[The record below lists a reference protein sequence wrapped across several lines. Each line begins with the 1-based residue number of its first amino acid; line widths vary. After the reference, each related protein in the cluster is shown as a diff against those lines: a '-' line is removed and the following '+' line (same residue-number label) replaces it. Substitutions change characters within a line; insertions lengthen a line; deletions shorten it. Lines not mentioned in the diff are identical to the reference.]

1 MMDVY
6 TAVILY
12 SAVTFLRV
20 SKNKKKTENVSLQS
34 K

>member
-12 SAVTFLRV
+12 NAVTFLRV
-20 SKNKKKTENVSLQS
+20 SKNKKNGECVIAV
-34 K
+34 